1 MFEIHLLVLGHPN
14 SGPDMSQIFTT
25 YLDLMDPTPRRKEC
39 LEKHYYFTCQCPRC
53 SNWDKLEAD
62 MFTIMCNSCKENDE
76 ISENS
81 QGFACYALEITIL
94 SISHTCPMISFF

>member
-1 MFEIHLLVLGHPN
+1 
-14 SGPDMSQIFTT
+14 MSQIFTT

-76 ISENS
+76 NSENS

-94 SISHTCPMISFF
+94 SISYTYSYVHMKPLLSMFMKGNEVYLTG

>member
-1 MFEIHLLVLGHPN
+1 MIRVHEDYL
-14 SGPDMSQIFTT
+14 GPDMSQIFTT

-76 ISENS
+76 NSENS
-81 QGFACYALEITIL
+81 QGYACP
-94 SISHTCPMISFF
+94 CFRN